1 MERYFLTLP
10 TSRFHQRSEKI
21 RLNTKQ
27 DNLLWQ
33 SKNAIEQDG
42 TIIESLSNAMFRVE
56 LENGVQIIAHIS
68 GKMRMH
74 YIKILP
80 GDKVKVEMSPYDLT
94 KGRIVFRYK

>member
-1 MERYFLTLP
+1 MA
-10 TSRFHQRSEKI
+10 
-21 RLNTKQ
+21 KQ
-27 DNLLWQ
+27 T
-33 SKNAIEQDG
+33 AIEQDG
-42 TIIESLSNAMFRVE
+42 TILESLSNAMFRVE

-94 KGRIVFRYK
+94 KGRIVFRYKYTSNTYEDKNIIEKTYTGLQDCPP